1 MGKYNGAVIT
11 DAGHNLIAQAISGS
25 ELEWTVMRTSSTA
38 IPAGTNLATLTS
50 LTGIEQES
58 AITGASVYDSNVI
71 QISARFSNTG
81 IATVYYIQ
89 TVGIYGKITG
99 GAETLIAVMT
109 AVTPDEMPVYDSDSP
124 SAFIFNTQI
133 AVQNANSVTMTV
145 SDTGTATVA
154 DLRQK
159 VSVNGGDLS
168 ETVINTAT
176 TASGQYPVP
185 AAGDSMRVILGKIR
199 KFFAEIVKVFYGA
212 TGYMGGTKGLVPAPE
227 YDDNTAYLCGDGTW
241 TQPVNSIYAEDPGV
255 LDARVG
261 NNLRIRTEGVQIT
274 TEYTELIDVI
284 LTYMTGAKPLS
295 IYKSG
300 SSAYTDL
307 PQSEASTSEFRAIG
321 YGYGVTLN
329 VLLSINGH
337 LYVRQSTASAW
348 VDSWQ
353 RIYTSGDI
361 SLIIQDNLTTNSA
374 DYALSARQGKLLN
387 DRMDTAATPIMVGV
401 PAQTAVS
408 SSTMTTLMNTPQ
420 LAAGTYLVMVSI
432 MLGGATEGGQIKQLT
447 LRIGTNGTVL
457 MNCYPFAKAHT
468 FVMPVTVTANTQLY
482 LQGTA
487 VANTTVYTDTCN
499 YIRLLK
505 LK

>member
-11 DAGHNLIAQAISGS
+11 NAGHNLIAQAIAGS
-25 ELEWTVMRTSSTA
+25 ELEWTVMRTSSTV
-38 IPAGTNLATLTS
+38 IPAGTDLSTLTS
-50 LTGIEQES
+50 LTGIEQTS
-58 AITGASVYDSNVI
+58 IITGASVYDSNVI
-71 QISARFSNTG
+71 QVSARFSNTG
-81 IATVYYIQ
+81 ITTVYYIQ
-89 TVGIYGKITG
+89 TVGIYGKLTG

-124 SAFIFNTQI
+124 SAFIFNVQI
-133 AVQNANSVTMTV
+133 AVQNAGSVTMTV

-185 AAGDSMRVILGKIR
+185 AAGDSMKVVLGKII
-199 KFFAEIVKVFYGA
+199 KFFTNITKVFNGA
-212 TGYMGGTKGLVPAPE
+212 SGFIGGTKGLVPAPN
-227 YDDNTAYLCGDGTW
+227 YDDNTAYLRGDGTW

-255 LDARVG
+255 LDSRVG

-307 PQSEASTSEFRAIG
+307 PESEASTSEFRAIG

-387 DRMDTAATPIMVGV
+387 DRMDTAATPINVVV
-401 PAQTAVS
+401 PEQTAVS
-408 SSTMTTLMNTPQ
+408 ADTETTIMNTPQ
-420 LAAGTYLVMVSI
+420 LAAGTYLVMVSV
-432 MLGGATEGGQIKQLT
+432 MFGGATEDGKIKRLT
-447 LRIGTNGTVL
+447 LRIGTNGLIL
-457 MNCYPFAKAHT
+457 MDCYPFAKAHT
-468 FVMPVTVTANTQLY
+468 FVTPVTVFANTQLY
-482 LQGTA
+482 VRGTA
-487 VANTTVYTDTCN
+487 VTNTTLYRDTYN
-499 YIRLLK
+499 YMRLLK

>member
-11 DAGHNLIAQAISGS
+11 NAGHNLIAQAISGS

-199 KFFAEIVKVFYGA
+199 KFFADIVKVFYGA
-212 TGYMGGTKGLVPAPE
+212 TGYMGGTKGLVPAPN
-227 YDDNTAYLCGDGTW
+227 YDDNTAFLRGDGTW
-241 TQPVNSIYAEDPGV
+241 TQPVNSIYADSPGV
-255 LDARVG
+255 LDARAG
-261 NNLRIRTEGVQIT
+261 DALRVRTGGISIAA
-274 TEYTELIDVI
+274 EYTDLIGV
-284 LTYMTGAKPLS
+284 LQGYLSGARPLS
-295 IYKSG
+295 IYKIG

-307 PQSEASTSEFRAIG
+307 PADESSTSEFRAIA
-321 YGYGVTLN
+321 YGYGATLT
-329 VLLSINGH
+329 VLLNINGH
-337 LYVRQSTASAW
+337 LYVRQTTVS
-348 VDSWQ
+348 SWFDDWK
-353 RIYTSGDI
+353 RVYTSDDI
-361 SLIIQDNLTTNSA
+361 TLVIRDNLTTDSA

-387 DRMDTAATPIMVGV
+387 DRMDTAATAISVGV
-401 PAQTAVS
+401 PAQTTVS
-408 SSTMTTLMNTPQ
+408 SSTMTTLMNTQQ
-420 LAAGTYLVMVSI
+420 LAAGTYLVMVSV
-432 MLGGATEGGQIKQLT
+432 MVGGTTDDGKLKQVQ
-447 LRIGTNGTVL
+447 LRVGTSGTIL
-457 MNCYPFAKAHT
+457 MNCYPYSKIHT
-468 FVMPVTVTANTQLY
+468 FVMPVTVTANAQLY
-482 LQGTA
+482 LQGMA
-487 VANTTVYTDTCN
+487 VANTTIYTDTYN
-499 YIRLLK
+499 YMRLLK

>member
-11 DAGHNLIAQAISGS
+11 NAGHTLIAQAISGS

-38 IPAGTNLATLTS
+38 IPDGTNLATLTS

-109 AVTPDEMPVYDSDSP
+109 AITPDEMPVYDSDSP
-124 SAFIFNTQI
+124 SAFIYNTQI

-185 AAGDSMRVILGKIR
+185 AAGDSMKVVLGKIR
-199 KFFAEIVKVFYGA
+199 KFFTEITKVFNGA
-212 TGYMGGTKGLVPAPE
+212 SGFVGGTKGLVPAPN
-227 YDDNTAYLCGDGTW
+227 YDDNTAFLRGDGTW
-241 TQPVNSIYAEDPGV
+241 TQPVNTMYSEDPGV

-261 NNLRIRTEGVQIT
+261 NELRIRTGGHMIT
-274 TEYTELIDVI
+274 TEYTTLHDAISAFVS
-284 LTYMTGAKPLS
+284 GARPLS
-295 IYKSG
+295 IFKNG

-307 PQSEASTSEFRAIG
+307 PAGESQTSEFRAIA
-321 YGYGVTLN
+321 YGYGMDMIVMLN
-329 VLLSINGH
+329 LNGH
-337 LYVRQSTASAW
+337 LYVRQIGISTW

-353 RIYTSGDI
+353 RVYTANDI
-361 SLIIQDNLTTNSA
+361 TLVIQDNLTTDSA

-387 DRMDTAATPIMVGV
+387 DRMDTAATAISVGV
-401 PAQTAVS
+401 PAQTTVS
-408 SSTMTTLMNTPQ
+408 SSAMTTLMNTQQ
-420 LAAGTYLVMVSI
+420 LAAGTYLVMVSV
-432 MLGGATEGGQIKQLT
+432 MLGGTTDDGKLKQLT

-457 MNCYPFAKAHT
+457 MNCYPYAKIHT
-468 FVMPVTVTANTQLY
+468 FTMPVTVTANAQLY
-482 LQGTA
+482 LQGMA
-487 VANTTVYTDTCN
+487 VANTAIYTDTYN
-499 YIRLLK
+499 YMRLLK